1 MSDGA
6 DRRYDSG
13 TKADPGAGADAG
25 SPAGDGAGRGTD
37 ADPGARGGDLGSL
50 GSGTDWAALWR
61 DLVEARAR
69 CRDDGTAADPR
80 SGAEIDPWASRA
92 RDYDERVARR
102 WAHPDSTR
110 AFILSRVREGSTV
123 LDIGAGTGA
132 WAAFL
137 APRVSRV
144 TAVERSPA
152 MIARLRENLAA
163 RGVANVRIVVG
174 GWPDV
179 NVESHD
185 YALCAHAMYWHP
197 DLQAF
202 VRRMSASTRHMCFL
216 VLRNPRLDGV
226 MAEAA
231 HQLRGHPIDS
241 PNFTVARKVLLQM
254 GIPHDVV
261 IERGGTR
268 EPRRS
273 ASVDEALDRL
283 KRHFG
288 LCGSTE
294 HDDDLR
300 ALLHRRLERRGDHYA
315 WPPDGGTGVIWWSVG

>member
-1 MSDGA
+1 MGVRDGA
-6 DRRYDSG
+6 G
-13 TKADPGAGADAG
+13 AGAGADPGTG
-25 SPAGDGAGRGTD
+25 SPAGAGAGAGTD
-37 ADPGARGGDLGSL
+37 ADPGAGRGDLGSL
-50 GSGTDWAALWR
+50 GPATDWAALWR
-61 DLVEARAR
+61 DLVETRAR
-69 CRDDGTAADPR
+69 CRDDGAAADPG
-80 SGAEIDPWASRA
+80 SAAEIDPWASRA

-102 WAHPDSTR
+102 WAHPNSTR

-137 APRVSRV
+137 APRVARV
-144 TAVERSPA
+144 TAVEPSPA
-152 MIARLRENLAA
+152 MIARLGENLAA
-163 RGVANVRIVVG
+163 RGVANVRIVAG

-179 NVESHD
+179 AVEPHD

-197 DLQAF
+197 DLPAF
-202 VRRMSASTRHMCFL
+202 VRRMTASTRDACFL
-216 VLRNPRLDGV
+216 VLRDPRLDGV

-231 HQLRGHPIDS
+231 RHLRGHPIDS
-241 PNFTVARKVLLQM
+241 PNFIVARNVLLQM
-254 GIPHDVV
+254 GIRHEVV
-261 IERGGTR
+261 IERGGIR

-273 ASVDEALDRL
+273 ASLDEALDRL

-288 LCGSTE
+288 LCDSTE

-300 ALLHRRLERRGDHYA
+300 ALLRRRLEHRGDHYA